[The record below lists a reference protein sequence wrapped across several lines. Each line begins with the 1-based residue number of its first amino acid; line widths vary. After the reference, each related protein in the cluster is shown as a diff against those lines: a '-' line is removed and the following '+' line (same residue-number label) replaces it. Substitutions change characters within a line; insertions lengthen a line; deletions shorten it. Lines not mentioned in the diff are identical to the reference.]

1 MDKRDSDGF
10 FSLRLVCMDSDS
22 SCNKADSLLTVANW
36 SSIPCQCV
44 PYICAT
50 YAVDDLYL
58 YVHARPG
65 PVVCMII

>member
-10 FSLRLVCMDSDS
+10 FSMRLVCMDSDS

-44 PYICAT
+44 PYTFVQLMLLTTFT
-50 YAVDDLYL
+50 YTYMQGQGQSCV
-58 YVHARPG
+58 
-65 PVVCMII
+65 